1 VTVPSE
7 IKLPRLG
14 QGMESG
20 VITKWLK
27 SEGQA
32 VEKGEPLYELD
43 TDKVTQE
50 VESPFSGVLLKIAL
64 AEGEAPVGTTIAYV
78 GEQGEQVP
86 ETAAEVAPVPPLPE
100 PQSKPPLKPEPEI
113 PVETAVAAD
122 ASIDASMDDSEPDA
136 RKKAS
141 PLARRLAR
149 ERGIDLKGMT
159 GSGPEGRIVADDV
172 KRAAVALAPG
182 SAPAA
187 ASDAVPGQVER
198 VPLTNVRR
206 TIARR
211 LTEAWQAPAFQLTVS
226 ADMSEVLEM
235 RARLRERAER
245 GEKVAGIAD
254 FLTRACA
261 QALARYPGVNALWL
275 GNAIEI
281 HHSVDIGIATATERG
296 LIVPVLR
303 GCEHKSLAEL
313 ALARRDLVSHTLE
326 GSIGLEELEG
336 GTFTIT
342 NLGTFDVEQF
352 VAVLNPP
359 QVAII
364 AAGAII
370 ERPLAREGAVAI
382 APVLTLTLTC
392 DHRAV
397 DGSVAAEFLAS
408 VKGFLEEPGLML

>member
-1 VTVPSE
+1 MAGE

-20 VITKWLK
+20 VVVKWLK
-27 SEGQA
+27 SEGQT

-50 VESPFSGVLLKIAL
+50 VESPLSGVLLKIAL
-64 AEGEAPVGTTIAYV
+64 PEGEAAVGTTIAYV
-78 GEQGEQVP
+78 GEEGEQVP
-86 ETAAEVAPVPPLPE
+86 DTPAEPPPAAPPPE
-100 PQSKPPLKPEPEI
+100 REPEPEG
-113 PVETAVAAD
+113 V
-122 ASIDASMDDSEPDA
+122 SEPVTTSLAVPPDGGEQDG

-149 ERGIDLKGMT
+149 ERGLDLEGMS

-172 KRAAVALAPG
+172 KRAATTPATVTPASSATAPG
-182 SAPAA
+182 A
-187 ASDAVPGQVER
+187 VER
-198 VPLTNVRR
+198 VPLTTVRR

-211 LTEAWQAPAFQLTVS
+211 LTEAWQAPAFQLTTA
-226 ADMSEVLEM
+226 ADMSEVLAM
-235 RARLRERAER
+235 RVRLRERVQP
-245 GEKVAGIAD
+245 GEQPASIAD
-254 FLTRACA
+254 FLTKACA
-261 QALARYPGVNALWL
+261 QALIRYPGVNALWL
-275 GNAIEI
+275 DDAIEI
-281 HHSVDIGIATATERG
+281 HHSVDIGIATATDRG

-303 GCEHKSLAEL
+303 GCEHKSLSEL
-313 ALARRDLVSHTLE
+313 ALARRDLVSRTLD
-326 GSIGLEELEG
+326 GSIGLDELEG
-336 GTFTIT
+336 GTFTIS

-352 VAVLNPP
+352 IAVLNPP

-364 AAGAII
+364 AVGSIV
-370 ERPLAREGAVAI
+370 ERPLAREGRVEI

-397 DGSVAAEFLAS
+397 DGSVAAEFLAA